1 MEEKR
6 LQMSESFFLTAILAI
21 VGGFL
26 DAYSYLMRGH
36 VFANAQTG
44 NIVLFGVYLE
54 KRNFTQAIYYLV
66 PILAFAV
73 GIILVE
79 IVKHF
84 YKEEHK
90 IHWRQRIV
98 AFELILVTI
107 VGFIPL
113 GQYDVVANVLISFVC
128 SMQVETF
135 RRVHGHPFASTMC
148 TGNLRSGT
156 EALCQYFKTGDKT
169 LKQKS
174 LRYYGII
181 TFFIIG
187 AIIGGFLTGRAGGES
202 IFICSILLTIAT
214 VFNGKR
220 VQNLRK
226 KGIPIIGIPFSL

>member
-73 GIILVE
+73 GVILVE

-84 YKEEHK
+84 YK
-90 IHWRQRIV
+90 
-98 AFELILVTI
+98 FELILVTI

-181 TFFIIG
+181 TIFIIG

-214 VFNGKR
+214 VLMAKEFR
-220 VQNLRK
+220 
-226 KGIPIIGIPFSL
+226 I

>member
-1 MEEKR
+1 MEEKH

-26 DAYSYLMRGH
+26 DSYSYLMRGH

-44 NIVLFGVYLE
+44 NIVLFGVNLQ
-54 KRNFTQAIYYLV
+54 KRDF
-66 PILAFAV
+66 
-73 GIILVE
+73 ILVE
-79 IVKHF
+79 IIKHF

-98 AFELILVTI
+98 ALEFVLITV

-187 AIIGGFLTGRAGGES
+187 AVIGGFLTGRAGGSS
-202 IFICSILLTIAT
+202 IFICSILLAIAT
-214 VFNGKR
+214 ILMAKEFR
-220 VQNLRK
+220 
-226 KGIPIIGIPFSL
+226 I

>member
-1 MEEKR
+1 MEEKH

-26 DAYSYLMRGH
+26 DSYSYLMRGH

-98 AFELILVTI
+98 AFES
-107 VGFIPL
+107 
-113 GQYDVVANVLISFVC
+113 VAISA
-128 SMQVETF
+128 E
-135 RRVHGHPFASTMC
+135 
-148 TGNLRSGT
+148 
-156 EALCQYFKTGDKT
+156 
-169 LKQKS
+169 
-174 LRYYGII
+174 I
-181 TFFIIG
+181 T
-187 AIIGGFLTGRAGGES
+187 R
-202 IFICSILLTIAT
+202 
-214 VFNGKR
+214 
-220 VQNLRK
+220 
-226 KGIPIIGIPFSL
+226 

>member
-1 MEEKR
+1 MEEKH

-26 DAYSYLMRGH
+26 DSYSYLMRGH

-44 NIVLFGVYLE
+44 NIVLFGVNLQ
-54 KRNFTQAIYYLV
+54 KRDFTQAFYYFV

-73 GIILVE
+73 GVILVE
-79 IVKHF
+79 IIKYF

-98 AFELILVTI
+98 ALEFVLITV

-113 GQYDVVANVLISFVC
+113 GQYDV
-128 SMQVETF
+128 VETF

-187 AIIGGFLTGRAGGES
+187 AVIGGFLTGRAGGSS
-202 IFICSILLTIAT
+202 IFICSILLAIAT
-214 VFNGKR
+214 ILMAKEFR
-220 VQNLRK
+220 
-226 KGIPIIGIPFSL
+226 I